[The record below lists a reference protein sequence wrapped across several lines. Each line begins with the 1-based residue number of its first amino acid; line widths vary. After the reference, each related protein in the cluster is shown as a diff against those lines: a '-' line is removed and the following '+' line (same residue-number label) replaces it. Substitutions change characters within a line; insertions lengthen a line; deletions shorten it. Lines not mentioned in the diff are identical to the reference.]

1 MGLSRPSQPG
11 KGGGWD
17 QNPDFHLP
25 WPRPVLGGVAFH
37 QDSLLQLCTSVGLSR
52 MHPGAWPRIQT
63 SRTEQQEVLPR
74 GGVGGVGA
82 VRRAASCLALGA
94 ALLRSHFTL
103 SPQFLLAGSQESWE
117 TVLVSFSLGDEL
129 SRSLPFSGSQFPPR
143 WNQVSSSAASP
154 TPPLGAVLTDTDFLE
169 QSTTF
174 GKEVV

>member
-1 MGLSRPSQPG
+1 MEAGTRTLI
-11 KGGGWD
+11 
-17 QNPDFHLP
+17 F
-25 WPRPVLGGVAFH
+25 
-37 QDSLLQLCTSVGLSR
+37 
-52 MHPGAWPRIQT
+52 T
-63 SRTEQQEVLPR
+63 SRGPGLCWAGLHSTKTPSSSCAHLSASAECTQEPGQGFKRPGQNNGRYFL
-74 GGVGGVGA
+74 GA
-82 VRRAASCLALGA
+82 GLAAWVRRAASCLALGA

-129 SRSLPFSGSQFPPR
+129 SRSLPFSGSQFPPQ

-154 TPPLGAVLTDTDFLE
+154 TPPLRAALTDTDFLE